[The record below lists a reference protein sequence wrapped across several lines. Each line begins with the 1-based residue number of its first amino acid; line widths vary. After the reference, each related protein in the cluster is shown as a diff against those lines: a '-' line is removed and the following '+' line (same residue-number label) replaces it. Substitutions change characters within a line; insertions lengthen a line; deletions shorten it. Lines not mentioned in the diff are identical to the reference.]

1 MLVIK
6 ELYGADADGNRG
18 IYINEAELEEDDNER
33 VCEAILAQF
42 DEDVTD
48 YDISLTD
55 DEGREFQFRVNI
67 YDWMTCSDIERAKA
81 VVDR

>member
-1 MLVIK
+1 MKVTK

-18 IYINEAELEEDDNER
+18 IYVYEAELEEDDNER
-33 VCEAILAQF
+33 VCQAILEQF
-42 DEDVTD
+42 DEDTTY

-55 DEGREFQFRVNI
+55 DEGREFEFRVNI

-81 VVDR
+81 AVNR